1 MGGRVGLKG
10 TDGEDIL
17 NLAIQRGAVPESE
30 QKALKTLKRL
40 LPLKEDF
47 KFLVAKGDMGEH
59 AVKSLDFEHE
69 VTFEPS
75 ERTDSTDSKQ
85 FIERLITKEV
95 DLLLFA
101 GGDGT
106 ARVVART
113 LRDALPVI
121 GIPTGVKIHSPIYA
135 VSPEDA
141 GTLAL
146 KFLTTS
152 TLSVQEKEVID
163 IEEEAFRRDQIQT
176 KVYGYLMVPFEETHL
191 QLERFNFR

>member
-1 MGGRVGLKG
+1 M
-10 TDGEDIL
+10 IY
-17 NLAIQRGAVPESE
+17 
-30 QKALKTLKRL
+30 
-40 LPLKEDF
+40 
-47 KFLVAKGDMGEH
+47 
-59 AVKSLDFEHE
+59 
-69 VTFEPS
+69 EPN

-106 ARVVART
+106 ARVVAKT

-121 GIPTGVKIHSPIYA
+121 GIPTGVKIHSPVYA

-152 TLSVQEKEVID
+152 TLSVQEKRLSIL
-163 IEEEAFRRDQIQT
+163 
-176 KVYGYLMVPFEETHL
+176 KKKPFDEIRSK
-191 QLERFNFR
+191 QKFMGI